1 MPSFLKYFLI
11 VLLFL
16 SSGVFAQKLPQGS
29 LVIVGG
35 GLEQAN
41 KSVFTKLIALSGGA
55 ENASFAII
63 PSASG
68 VAMQTFV
75 SFSKS
80 LMRYGVKPENI
91 HLIKVAMAD
100 DDSTTD
106 VNEALWSNNGN
117 DPEIA
122 AMVAKCS
129 CIWFSGG
136 DQLRTMKTLVNPDGT
151 RTRVLQA
158 VWDVFENG
166 GVVGGT
172 SAGAAIMSNP
182 MIGAGNSMGALTHGV
197 KEISGAEDFPEAD
210 GVLLTSGLGFFPL
223 GMVDQHFNA
232 RARLGRLIVAMMNDK
247 NPIHRGFGVD
257 ENTALIYNGKQKMLE
272 VAGAAGVTFVNTTN
286 ATKSY
291 HNMLPK
297 IENIQLSYL
306 EDGDTYSVATGEITP
321 AEGKR
326 PTVGHEFYH
335 VSNPT
340 QAGMLSGTATTFL
353 QLITINLI
361 DNDGVNKVQNINFV
375 DENSGFMI
383 TLSKTNNSAGFYTD
397 KPDGNDKYTVTNI
410 RMDILPVSINLA
422 PLK

>member
-1 MPSFLKYFLI
+1 MQSFPKYLLI
-11 VLLFL
+11 SLLLL
-16 SSGVFAQKLPQGS
+16 STSAFAQNLSHGS

-35 GLEQAN
+35 GLEQDN
-41 KSVFTKLIALSGGA
+41 KSVFTKLVALSGGV

-91 HLIKVAMAD
+91 HLIKVAMVD

-106 VNEALWSNNGN
+106 VNEALWCNNGN

-122 AMVAKCS
+122 ATVNKCS
-129 CIWFSGG
+129 CVWFSGG

-158 VWDVFENG
+158 VWDVFEKG

-197 KEISGAEDFPEAD
+197 KEILGAEDFPEAD
-210 GVLLTSGLGFFPL
+210 GVLLTTGLGFFPL

-232 RARLGRLIVAMMNDK
+232 RARLGRLIVAMMNDS
-247 NPIHRGFGVD
+247 NPINRGFGVD
-257 ENTALIYNGKQKMLE
+257 ENTALIYNGKLKMLE
-272 VAGAAGVTFVNTTN
+272 VAGAAGVTFVNTAD
-286 ATKSY
+286 ATKTY
-291 HNMLPK
+291 LNKLPK

-306 EDGDTYSVATGEITP
+306 EDGDTYSIATGEITP
-321 AEGKR
+321 AAGKK

-335 VSNPT
+335 VANPA

-375 DENSGFMI
+375 DESSGFMI
-383 TLSKTNNSAGFYTD
+383 SLSKTNISSGFYTD
-397 KPDGNDKYTVTNI
+397 KPDGNDRYTVTNI
-410 RMDILPVSINLA
+410 RMDILPVSINLT